1 MGRNIVI
8 VDDDVQAS
16 LLLQVMLQVLGCNS
30 IVFNRAHDFLL
41 HTLNEDD
48 VVLLDLVMPELDGIE
63 VLRRLAKLNCRS
75 KLILL
80 SGYDKSILHSA
91 EKLGRAHELRVIASL
106 SKPFQMRDLQ
116 RVLSFGEQSID
127 SEQAGKAEV
136 FPLFT
141 ADQLRFALFNQQIE
155 LHYQPQI
162 DLSDGSLIGVEA
174 LARWNH
180 PDFGLLMPAQFI
192 GLAEQSELMIAFTT
206 EVVKQAIDQSR
217 SWSAESFN
225 PRMSVNISADN
236 IISLALPEQLNQ
248 VLISKEMA
256 GMNLMLEVTE
266 STLMGE
272 LLTSLDT
279 LTRLRMKG
287 FGLSIDDFG
296 TGYSSLSQLH
306 RVPFCEL
313 KIDQSF
319 VQTMEYDADSK
330 AIVKTCIRLGHE
342 LGMEVVAEGVENEI
356 VLSILSDLNC
366 DVAQGYLFAQAM
378 PADELLK
385 WSMLGYSERLIA
397 QHCAA

>member
-366 DVAQGYLFAQAM
+366 DVAQGYLFAKAM

-385 WSMLGYSERLIA
+385 WSMLGYSESLIA

>member
-8 VDDDVQAS
+8 VDDDVQTS
-16 LLLQVMLQVLGCNS
+16 QLLQVMLQVLGCKS
-30 IVFNRAHDFLL
+30 IVFNRARDFLL
-41 HTLNEDD
+41 YPLNEDD

-63 VLRRLAKLNCRS
+63 VLRKLAELNCRS

-80 SGYDKSILHSA
+80 SGYDKSVLHSA
-91 EKLGRAHELRVIASL
+91 EELGRAHDLRVVASL
-106 SKPFQMRDLQ
+106 SKPVQMSDLQ
-116 RVLSFGEQSID
+116 RVLIFGQQSVD
-127 SEQAGKAEV
+127 SEQAGEAEV
-136 FPLFT
+136 LPLFT
-141 ADQLRFALFNQQIE
+141 VDQLKFALINQQIE

-162 DLSDGSLIGVEA
+162 DLSDGSLVGVEA

-192 GLAEQSELMIAFTT
+192 GLAEQSELIIAFTA
-206 EVVKQAIDQSR
+206 EVVKQATDQSR
-217 SWSAESFN
+217 NWNAQGFN
-225 PRMSVNISADN
+225 PRMSINISADN
-236 IISLALPEQLNQ
+236 IISLSLPEQLCD
-248 VLISKEMA
+248 VLISKDMA

-279 LTRLRMKG
+279 LTRLRMRG

-319 VQTMEYDADSK
+319 VRTMEHDPDSR

-342 LGMEVVAEGVENEI
+342 LGMEVVAEGVENEAA
-356 VLSILSDLNC
+356 LSMLSTLNC
-366 DVAQGYLFAQAM
+366 DVAQGYLFARAM

-385 WSMLGYSERLIA
+385 WSRLGHSEDLIA